1 VPAVKGFFFAAAL
14 GLAGCKCGTD
24 EPAAIDAA
32 PGSLA
37 FGDDCSS
44 NEQCASGVC
53 FEFGDG
59 SRLCSS
65 TCTADDQCP
74 DGSRGQHCNDQG
86 YCRP

>member
-1 VPAVKGFFFAAAL
+1 MRSLLLSVAIV
-14 GLAGCKCGTD
+14 LAGCGCGGKE
-24 EPAAIDAA
+24 EPEAVDAA
-32 PGSLA
+32 PGSLQ

-44 NEQCASGVC
+44 AVQCESGVC

-59 SRLCSS
+59 SQLCSS

-74 DGSRGQHCNDQG
+74 DGSRGHHCNGEG